1 MKKLAS
7 IFLFLIAI
15 SFSSFQCE
23 DITPREVVDETCI
36 DESKINPN
44 TVCIMIY
51 KPVCGCNGVTY
62 SNDCVARSNGVMKF
76 TEGECD

>member
-1 MKKLAS
+1 MKTLAS
-7 IFLFLIAI
+7 IFLMAIAI

-23 DITPREVVDETCI
+23 DNLPRRAEDETCV

-44 TVCIMIY
+44 AICYMIY

-62 SNDCVARSNGVMKF
+62 SNDCVARSNGVIKF
-76 TEGECD
+76 TEGECE